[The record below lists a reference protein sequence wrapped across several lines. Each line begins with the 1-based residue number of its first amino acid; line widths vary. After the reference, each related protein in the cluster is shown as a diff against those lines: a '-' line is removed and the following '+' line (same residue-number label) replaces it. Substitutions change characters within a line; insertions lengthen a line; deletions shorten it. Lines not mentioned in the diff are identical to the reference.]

1 MLRLALIGL
10 TLTMLSACVGVQDVA
25 DQFARQQARTFVNAE
40 VERRFPGVDA
50 RPITDCVID
59 NASAQELVTIAGGL
73 ALGNRDA
80 ASNTVSTILQSPG
93 TLQCTAGNVFD
104 GFFRDLEGLSL

>member
-1 MLRLALIGL
+1 MLRRLFIALAVIAP
-10 TLTMLSACVGVQDVA
+10 LSACVPFQDMA
-25 DQFARQQARTFVNAE
+25 DQVARQQARAFVNTE

-59 NASAQELVTIAGGL
+59 NASAQEIITIAGGL
-73 ALGNRDA
+73 VLGNEQA
-80 ASNTVSTILQSPG
+80 ATNTVTEILQRPS

-104 GFFRDLEGLSL
+104 GFFRNLDLPT